1 MKILIITKVA
11 PHDDFTIDIFL
22 NTGQSFV
29 FDIKPYL
36 HGSGLKK
43 LRQASFFKQAKF
55 KGEVL
60 YWDELHDFPLHCM
73 DIPQE
78 ALRASKVSRTACQLL

>member
-1 MKILIITKVA
+1 MHNLVITNIKI
-11 PHDDFTIDIFL
+11 HDNFTIDISL
-22 NTGQSFV
+22 SNGKIFV

-43 LRQASFFKQAKF
+43 LRQLSFFKQVKF

-60 YWDELHDFPLHCM
+60 YWDDMHDFPLHCM
-73 DIPQE
+73 DIPE
-78 ALRASKVSRTACQLL
+78 DLLK